1 MKYGMRERVSGAVIL
16 VALAVIFVPM
26 LFDEPVPRD
35 ERPRPVMTIEQPAE
49 VERQDVPAP
58 EPPDSLRGA
67 TQAIDET
74 PLEGAEAPDSGLPA
88 TASTTTVDNVEAMP
102 GAGQRE
108 TPGDDAEADDART
121 AEEAT
126 DEDPIAA
133 LARAADE
140 RLAAE
145 ETTPSESPRQAVEG
159 GEWAVQVGS
168 FGEPGNAERLQG
180 RLESQ
185 GWPAYRRPRDND
197 LTSVYVGPYDSSEVA
212 EDVMAELKAQLN
224 LQGLLVRAGN

>member
-1 MKYGMRERVSGAVIL
+1 MRERVSGAMIL

-26 LFDEPVPRD
+26 LFDEPAPRD
-35 ERPRPVMTIEQPAE
+35 ERPRPVMTIERPAE

-58 EPPDSLRGA
+58 EPPDSLRGG

-74 PLEGAEAPDSGLPA
+74 PLEGVEAPDSAPST
-88 TASTTTVDNVEAMP
+88 TASATTVDNIEAMP
-102 GAGQRE
+102 GAVQQE
-108 TPGDDAEADDART
+108 TPGEDAKADDAT
-121 AEEAT
+121 KAEDAT
-126 DEDPIAA
+126 EEDPIAA

-145 ETTPSESPRQAVEG
+145 ETAPTESPRQAAEG

-168 FGEPGNAERLQG
+168 FGEPGNAERLQA

-185 GWPAYRRPRDND
+185 GFPAYRRPRDND

-212 EDVMAELKAQLN
+212 EVVMAELKAKIN
-224 LQGLLVRAGN
+224 LQGLLVRTER